1 MSSEEFQSIPIN
13 AADLAGTL
21 ARVQKGGSYEHVN
34 LVLGGKAYKSERR
47 DNKKVFFWRF
57 RILDATEAYA
67 QYEIYM
73 GEFEEGKLVFGAILP
88 RG

>member
-1 MSSEEFQSIPIN
+1 MGSKELQSIPIY
-13 AADLAGTL
+13 AADFAGTL
-21 ARVQKGGSYEHVN
+21 ARIPKGCSYEHVN
-34 LVLGGKAYKSERR
+34 LVLGGEAYKTERR

-57 RILDATEAYA
+57 KILDATEPYA